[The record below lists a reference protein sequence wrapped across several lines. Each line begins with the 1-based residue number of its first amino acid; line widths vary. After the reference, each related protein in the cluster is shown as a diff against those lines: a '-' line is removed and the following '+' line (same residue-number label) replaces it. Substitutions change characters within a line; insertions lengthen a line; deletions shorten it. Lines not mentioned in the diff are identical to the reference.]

1 MSQRPGKLSYWR
13 DAPLPR
19 QQLVLFPVTI
29 EERIPADHP
38 VRLFDEILNRVDWT
52 EWESAYDGRHGQP
65 PIHPSVLCKVLL
77 FALIRQIRS
86 SRQIEY
92 NLKHSIDLIWL
103 ASGHVIDHTTLSQF
117 RRRHAKQIK
126 SVYRQVTNVA
136 VKMGLA
142 HLSELCVDGTRI
154 LANASRHHT
163 LKVKRVQRMLAELD
177 AQMAAALQSLDEKDQ
192 LDQLLFNE
200 ESVDQLPEELRDPQ
214 VRREKL
220 EAALALLLEMEEQ
233 RREEG
238 IDPKKNPAQLPA
250 ADYDSRVLPNKEGGY
265 APNYTPMVVSET
277 KNGFIVGADVV
288 IGNVEHTMLVPLMD
302 QLEAEFGAKPATVM
316 VDGAYVTGP
325 NISTLNEN
333 KVEMLSPELSTPDV
347 NNPAHREDPS
357 QPIAAEDID
366 RLPIN
371 PKTNCFDKKAFVYD
385 AANDLYYCPAGKK
398 VTRSGSELDRRSG
411 VTVRIFRYECRACS
425 VCPLAPRC
433 MSNPASK
440 RGRSLNRDE
449 YETIRCEHSNRMAQ
463 PEQKERY
470 KVRQHIAETPFAV
483 MKSMFNFRRFLLRG
497 IEDVRTEWI
506 WGCTGFNLRKLM
518 SLVGQMRAHQELKPE
533 IAEG

>member
-1 MSQRPGKLSYWR
+1 MSQRPRKSSYWR

-38 VRLFDEILNRVDWT
+38 VRLFDEILNRLDWT

-77 FALIRQIRS
+77 FAMIRQIRS

-103 ASGHVIDHTTLSQF
+103 ASGHVIDHTTLSEF
-117 RRRHAKQIK
+117 RRRHAKQIR
-126 SVYRQVTNVA
+126 SVYRQVTNLA

-154 LANASRHHT
+154 LANASRYHT
-163 LKVKRVQRMLAELD
+163 LTVKRVERMLAELD
-177 AQMAAALQSLDEKDQ
+177 AQMAEALRSMDEKDE

-200 ESVDQLPEELRDPQ
+200 ESADQLPEELRDPQ

-220 EAALALLLEMEEQ
+220 EAALALLLQMDEQ
-233 RREEG
+233 RRQEG

-288 IGNVEHTMLVPLMD
+288 IGNVEHTMLVPLMV
-302 QLEAEFGAKPATVM
+302 QLEEEFDTKSITVM
-316 VDGAYVTGP
+316 ADGAYVTGP
-325 NISTLNEN
+325 NLSTLAERN
-333 KVEMLSPELSTPDV
+333 VELLSPALQTPHE
-347 NNPAHREDPS
+347 NNPAQRDDPS
-357 QPIAAEDID
+357 QPVAAEDLD

-371 PKTNCFDKKAFVYD
+371 PQTKCFDKSAFIYD
-385 AANDLYYCPAGKK
+385 AANNLYYCPAGKK
-398 VTRSGSELDRRSG
+398 VTRNGSELARRSG
-411 VTVRIFRYECRACS
+411 VEMRVFRYESRECS
-425 VCPLAPRC
+425 GCPLAPRC
-433 MSNPASK
+433 LTNPSSK
-440 RGRSLNRDE
+440 RGRTLNRDE
-449 YETIRCEHSNRMAQ
+449 YETIRREHSNRMAQ
-463 PEQKERY
+463 TEQKERY
-470 KVRQHIAETPFAV
+470 KTRQHIGETPFAV
-483 MKSMFNFRRFLLRG
+483 LKSVLSFRRFLLRG
-497 IEDVRTEWI
+497 IGGVRTEWL
-506 WGCTGFNLRKLM
+506 WGCTGFNLKKLM
-518 SLVGQMRAHQELKPE
+518 NLIGQMRAEQTLVPANAK
-533 IAEG
+533 G